1 MKQITGY
8 IADYLRNINWV
19 IFIIISLILS
29 CLVWYN
35 YNYHLNENI
44 LSAAGFRDRFSGFYF
59 LYATAFITT
68 WILCS
73 RFLLG
78 ISLKGWYFFLLL
90 LIAPAIFSLKV
101 SLQVSSF
108 ILLKNS
114 YLNTILQWPLKA
126 FVTIFTICL
135 LWKAG
140 KNTGFLPGIRI
151 QQFNARPY
159 FLLLLLMLPVVLIAG
174 QGADFQSIYP
184 KLQMIHLP
192 LSIMQNVIFELCYG
206 LDFFTIELFFRGFLI
221 LAFINYGGKSAIL
234 PMAVFYC
241 TIHFGKPV
249 AECISS
255 YFGGIILGAVV
266 YNTRSIWGGLIV
278 HLGIAWM
285 MEIAG
290 ALH

>member
-19 IFIIISLILS
+19 VFIVTSLILS
-29 CLVWYN
+29 YLVWYN
-35 YNYHLNENI
+35 YTYDLNDEL
-44 LSAAGFRDRFSGFYF
+44 LSSSSFTNRFFGFYF
-59 LYATAFITT
+59 LYAAAFIIT
-68 WILCS
+68 WLVCT
-73 RFLLG
+73 RFFQG
-78 ISLKGWYFFLLL
+78 TSFTKYFFLLL
-90 LIAPAIFSLKV
+90 VIAPAIFSLKV
-101 SLQVSSF
+101 SLQVSTF
-108 ILLKNS
+108 ILLEDN

-126 FVTIFTICL
+126 IAATFSICL

-140 KNTGFLPGIRI
+140 KNTGLLPGVRI
-151 QQFNARPY
+151 EPFNARPY
-159 FLLLLLMLPVVLIAG
+159 FLLLLLMLPLVLIAG

-184 KLQMIHLP
+184 KLQMIHSP
-192 LSIMQNVIFELCYG
+192 LSSIQNVIFELCYG